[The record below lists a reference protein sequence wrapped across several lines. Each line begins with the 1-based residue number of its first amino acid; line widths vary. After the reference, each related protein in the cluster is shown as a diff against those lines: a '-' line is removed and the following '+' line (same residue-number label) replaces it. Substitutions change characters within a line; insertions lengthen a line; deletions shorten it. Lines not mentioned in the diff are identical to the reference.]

1 MKILIM
7 GLPGSGKTT
16 LAQAMAEQLG
26 AVHLNA
32 DVVRSQFNDWNFDI
46 DSRERQ
52 ARRMSDLAE
61 VALKYNDYVV
71 VDFVC
76 PTEETRRLF
85 NPDHI
90 IWMDTID
97 RGRYEDTNRIF
108 EEPKDYLYK
117 ITTWGDVRKQASM
130 LIDGMLKLSQ
140 VKFDTK
146 NPTALMIGRFQPF
159 HDGHK
164 KLFEKMLEK
173 EGQVLI
179 MIRDTYGDDKNPF
192 DFIEVGERIKE
203 NLKEYEGKFQIM
215 CGPNITGVYYGRDVG
230 YKVEQI
236 KLDEETENI
245 SATKIRK
252 EMGL

>member
-1 MKILIM
+1 MKILVM

-16 LAQAMAEQLG
+16 LAQAMAEELG

-32 DVVRSQFNDWNFDI
+32 DVVRSQFNDWKFDVG
-46 DSRERQ
+46 SRERQ
-52 ARRMSDLAE
+52 ARRMADLAD

-85 NPDHI
+85 NADCI
-90 IWMDTID
+90 IWMDTISK
-97 RGRYEDTNRIF
+97 GRYEDTNRVF
-108 EEPKDYLYK
+108 EEPKDYLFRV
-117 ITTWGDVRKQASM
+117 TTWGDSRQQAAM
-130 LIDGMLKLSQ
+130 LIDGLLRFEDS
-140 VKFDTK
+140 KFDPK
-146 NPTALMIGRFQPF
+146 KPTALMIGRFQPF

-164 KLFEKMLEK
+164 KLFEAMLEK
-173 EGQVLI
+173 EGQVAI
-179 MIRDTYGDDKNPF
+179 MIRNTHGDEKNPF
-192 DFIEVGERIKE
+192 DFVEVGDRIKE
-203 NLKEYEGKFQIM
+203 ALKEYQGKFVIQPV
-215 CGPNITGVYYGRDVG
+215 PNITGVYYGRDVG

-236 KLDEETENI
+236 KLDEQTENI